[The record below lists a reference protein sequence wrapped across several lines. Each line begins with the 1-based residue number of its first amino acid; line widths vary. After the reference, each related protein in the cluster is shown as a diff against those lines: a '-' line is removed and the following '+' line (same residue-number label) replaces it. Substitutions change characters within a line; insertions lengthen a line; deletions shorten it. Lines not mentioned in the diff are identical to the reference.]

1 MANPQPQSG
10 GDYQWDDSDEL
21 IKDPEEIKVLYSAL
35 DSFLQYAK
43 VSHFNCTH
51 LRRQSFYAMS
61 QEHWKM
67 LAAPPFSYLET
78 LDRVDEAIESNAE
91 LAREIVR
98 FGLDSFR
105 VAGVND
111 EAAVPAAPGAE
122 PKLPTPWA
130 GIAKH
135 QDVDKARSTLRQFYR
150 DWTAAGAE
158 ERQKSYGPIMKALT
172 AERKRREQL
181 AILAAQ
187 DKINGGNDGG
197 DLDSDDETDL
207 WYLGRLKV
215 LVPGAGLGRL
225 VFDLCQDGYLAE
237 GNEISYHQLLA
248 SSYILNFTR
257 RAGQHT
263 IYPWVHSFS
272 NHRERA
278 NQMRSYAVPDVHPGQ
293 AILEKSM
300 LPMEEQGPYGIGS
313 MSMTA
318 SDFLCLY
325 SDAEHAEVYDAV
337 ACAFFLDTA
346 PNVIRYIET
355 IRHCLKPGGLL
366 INVGP
371 LLWHFENN
379 APGNHGR
386 DDDGDGEHDAT
397 TSTGIADPGSFEL
410 SDNEVKELVVKLG
423 FTFVVQET
431 DVETPYIHDSDSMLQ
446 TVYKSSHWVAR
457 KN

>member
-1 MANPQPQSG
+1 MAQP
-10 GDYQWDDSDEL
+10 DHWDDSDEL
-21 IKDPEEIKVLYSAL
+21 IKDPEEIRVLYGAL
-35 DSFLQYAK
+35 DSFLQYAR

-61 QEHWKM
+61 QQHWQI

-78 LDRVDEAIESNAE
+78 LDRVDEAIESNAD

-98 FGLDSFR
+98 YGLESFR
-105 VAGVND
+105 VAGTNSD
-111 EAAVPAAPGAE
+111 QAAAAPAAPGAE

-135 QDVDKARSTLRQFYR
+135 QDVEKARSTLRQFYR

-158 ERQKSYGPIMKALT
+158 ERQKSYGPILKALA
-172 AERKRREQL
+172 AERKRREGL
-181 AILAAQ
+181 TILAAQ
-187 DKINGGNDGG
+187 EAIQNRSNDR
-197 DLDSDDETDL
+197 DFELDSDDDTNL

-225 VFDLCQDGYLAE
+225 VFDLCQNGYLAE

-257 RAGQHT
+257 HAGQHT

-278 NQMRSYAVPDVHPGQ
+278 NQLRSYAVPDIHPGQ
-293 AILEKSM
+293 TVLQSSM
-300 LPMEEQGPYGIGS
+300 LPVEEQGPYGIGS

-325 SDAEHAEVYDAV
+325 SDADHAEVYDAV

-355 IRHCLKPGGLL
+355 IRHCLKSGGLL

-379 APGNHGR
+379 PPGNHGR
-386 DDDGDGEHDAT
+386 DDDGDGEHDAS
-397 TSTGIADPGSFEL
+397 TSTGITDPGSFEL

-431 DVETPYIHDSDSMLQ
+431 DVETPYIHDGESMLQ

-457 KN
+457 KT